1 MLAVHAGYFPA
12 LVATVRTPA
21 KVKAVYISPGGAG
34 NWSGD
39 DWANAAPLHTL
50 NSMIAKAAAIG
61 GEVRLRA
68 DAGPYTLPL
77 QLALTKGGSAGAPVV
92 VRGVDVNGLAKPAV
106 LIGNRAPNWTAGQ
119 AVGGEHLWFNAGA
132 SHLKL
137 ASLTF
142 QDAGTCIRLRQANS
156 NLTFEDI
163 TGNNIRRLIQNSASS
178 GQTASIDGAT
188 FRRCNGYGYSK
199 QFIIMRYDSR
209 NLLFEDCHADAQRQD
224 GDLWSS
230 GFVLDDTAHDV
241 TFRRC
246 TSENNYQD
254 NGDNYWNAD
263 GFACERG
270 NYGVLAE
277 DCVARSNTD
286 GGYDFKGQVTLVRC
300 IGDGNKRNF
309 RMWGEADLIDCIGRN
324 PWKIGSGSIGQVFAY
339 AHSRVRVQGGT
350 WTQSTSAT
358 SAPFHIF
365 ETGFIAVDAAAQA
378 GVTKGG
384 GVPMFDPEGN
394 PDALYQTWDHADATA
409 PTITQLTYRVPGEA
423 NPRVIPVTAAGASIA
438 VNENQPQAFLVT
450 ASENVTLQ
458 VTGPDA
464 GKFGISGRTLQMR
477 AQDYDVANG
486 PAADGSK
493 ILKITLRVIDANGNV
508 SAAYPLQIEILDVDD
523 APIAPAEAFAYP
535 GADGCWFG
543 FSSAQFWADVAMT
556 IPANV
561 GDQVAAISDQSGFGH
576 HMWQPDPER
585 QATLRNDGLYNYLDL
600 NGVSHVYNLGQ
611 PGDFRF
617 ANFTAIMAIQKGKDA
632 GDGSGYGLF
641 FGRRGLSTDGGA
653 NTSNGT
659 FWFGVRGGVSV
670 TYRCTAPN
678 GTSNG
683 TGATPGKSVVLSFRT
698 LDRVV
703 RSNAVQIIPGD
714 GSTGAPITN
723 TYPLANEQALVG
735 ARWDGTRYT
744 NFLKGRLYGFAVL
757 NQDCTDPI
765 RFRIERQFGQ
775 AGGVSL

>member
-12 LVATVRTPA
+12 LVAAVRTPA

-39 DWANAAPLHTL
+39 DWSNAAPLHTL

-77 QLALTKGGSAGAPVV
+77 QLALTKGGSALAPVV

-163 TGNNIRRLIQNSASS
+163 TGNNIRRLIQNSAAS

-188 FRRCNGYGYSK
+188 FRRCEGHGYSK

-209 NLLFEDCHADAQRQD
+209 NLLYEDCYADAEKQD
-224 GDLWSS
+224 GDAWST
-230 GFVLDDTAHDV
+230 GYAIDDTAHDV
-241 TFRRC
+241 IFRRC
-246 TSENNYQD
+246 TSLNNIQD
-254 NGDNYWNAD
+254 AGDGYWNAD
-263 GFACERG
+263 GFSGERG
-270 NYGVLAE
+270 NYRILLE
-277 DCVARSNTD
+277 DCVSRGNSD
-286 GGYDFKGQVTLVRC
+286 GGYDFKSQITLVRC

-309 RMWGEADLIDCIGRN
+309 RMWGQADLIDCIGRN
-324 PWKIGSGSIGQVFAY
+324 PWKVGSGSIGQVYAY
-339 AHSRVRVQGGT
+339 ANSRVRVQGGT
-350 WTQSTSAT
+350 WTQPSSLTY
-358 SAPFHIF
+358 APFHIF
-365 ETGFIAVDAAAQA
+365 ETGFMAVDAAAQA
-378 GVTKGG
+378 GVTKGS

-394 PDALYQTWDHADATA
+394 ADALFQTWDHGDASA
-409 PTITQLTYRVPGEA
+409 PTVTQITYRVPGEA

-438 VNENQPQAFLVT
+438 VNENQPQAFLVS

-477 AQDYDVANG
+477 AQDYDLANG
-486 PAADGSK
+486 PAVDGSK
-493 ILKITLRVIDANGNV
+493 VLKITLRVIDANGNV
-508 SAAYPLQIEILDVDD
+508 SAAYPLQVEILDVDD

-535 GADGCWFG
+535 GADGCWFDV
-543 FSSAQFWADVAMT
+543 SDLSTLWADVAMT
-556 IPANV
+556 VPAQLGQPV
-561 GDQVAAISDQSGFGH
+561 LAVTDKSGFGH
-576 HMWQPDPER
+576 HLKQSDPER
-585 QATLRNDGLYNYLDL
+585 APVLRFDGLYYYLDFD
-600 NGVSHVYNLGQ
+600 GVDDFYNLGA
-611 PGDFRF
+611 PSAFRF
-617 ANFTAIMAIQKGKDA
+617 ANLTAFLTLNRERDSS
-632 GDGSGYGLF
+632 GDTGYGFF
-641 FGRRGLSTDGGA
+641 FGRRST
-653 NTSNGT
+653 NPTTTSNGT
-659 FWFGVRGGVSV
+659 FWFGVTGGASV
-670 TYRCTAPN
+670 TVKTNGSPTFT
-678 GTSNG
+678 GTSQG
-683 TGATPGKSVVLSFRT
+683 VGGLIAKPLSLSFRT
-698 LDRVV
+698 SDRVL
-703 RSNAVQIIPGD
+703 RSNAVQVVPGD
-714 GSTGAPITN
+714 GTTGTPLTIV
-723 TYPLANEQALVG
+723 YPVAGEQATVG
-735 ARWDGTRYT
+735 CRGEGGFLNAR
-744 NFLKGRLYGFAVL
+744 FYGGAIL

-765 RFRIERQFGQ
+765 RFRIERQLGQ
-775 AGGVSL
+775 AGGAVL